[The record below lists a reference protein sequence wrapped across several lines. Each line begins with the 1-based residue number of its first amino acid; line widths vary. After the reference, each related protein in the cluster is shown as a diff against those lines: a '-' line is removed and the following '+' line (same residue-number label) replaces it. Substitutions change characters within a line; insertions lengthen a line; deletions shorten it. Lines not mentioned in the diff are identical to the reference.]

1 MTNRFK
7 ILGLILALIGLGFM
21 VGGSVAYFKVQEG
34 YDSLAALSGAQN
46 VELAYNEEGQLID
59 RGEVAGAQA
68 IMSLLT
74 DDWKYPVVASDLDP
88 SDPVV
93 NTASEYMFQMATITY
108 HVLSGTQTVVL
119 DEDVEYNG
127 EMFKAGTY
135 EFEVDGRYWADFDRS
150 HPIEGAARGLA
161 WSATPH
167 ALIAELGVGTVTH
180 STLQLGLG
188 MAGAFAGIGL
198 TLIVAGLGLVWAA
211 RGETKYVLRET
222 ESSLREPVRI

>member
-1 MTNRFK
+1 MANRFK
-7 ILGLILALIGLGFM
+7 VLGLILALIGLAFM
-21 VGGSVAYFKVQEG
+21 VGGTVAYSKVQEG
-34 YDSLAALSGAQN
+34 YDSLEALSGAQN

-68 IMSLLT
+68 IMSLLV
-74 DDWKYPVVASDLDP
+74 DDWKYPVVAADLDP

-93 NTASEYMFQMATITY
+93 NTASEYMFQMATITF
-108 HVLSGTQTVVL
+108 HVLNGTQTVVL
-119 DEDVEYNG
+119 DEDVEYNC

-150 HPIEGAARGLA
+150 HPIEGPARALA

-198 TLIVAGLGLVWAA
+198 TLILAGLGLVWAG

-222 ESSLREPVRI
+222 ESSLREPVRV

>member
-1 MTNRFK
+1 
-7 ILGLILALIGLGFM
+7 
-21 VGGSVAYFKVQEG
+21 
-34 YDSLAALSGAQN
+34 
-46 VELAYNEEGQLID
+46 
-59 RGEVAGAQA
+59 
-68 IMSLLT
+68 
-74 DDWKYPVVASDLDP
+74 
-88 SDPVV
+88 
-93 NTASEYMFQMATITY
+93 
-108 HVLSGTQTVVL
+108 VVL

-198 TLIVAGLGLVWAA
+198 TLIVAGLGLVWAS